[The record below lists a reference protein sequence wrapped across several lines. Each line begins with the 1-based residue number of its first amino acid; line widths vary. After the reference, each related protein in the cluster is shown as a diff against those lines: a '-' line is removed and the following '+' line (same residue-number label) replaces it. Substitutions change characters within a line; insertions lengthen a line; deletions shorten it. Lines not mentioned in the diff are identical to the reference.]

1 MSFSLVPFV
10 CEVITLFCKI
20 KDFFRCKLSESCEFP
35 DESYFATRYTL
46 AEIALPLAEDTKK
59 PFPEVLKYLN
69 KIVRS
74 KND

>member
-1 MSFSLVPFV
+1 MFEKLK
-10 CEVITLFCKI
+10 ELFKREPLEMG
-20 KDFFRCKLSESCEFP
+20 DYP

>member
-1 MSFSLVPFV
+1 M
-10 CEVITLFCKI
+10 IILFQKI
-20 KDFFRCKLSESCEFP
+20 KDYIDSKKPEKVIDFP

-46 AEIALPLAEDTKK
+46 AEIALPIAEDTKK

-74 KND
+74 K